1 MGSGS
6 MKNTTTDDSGLIV
19 RQNEDGTF
27 ELEWDEKDLRWS
39 WLNGMSNEE
48 VKIILQDAIKNSIEE
63 FTTKY

>member
-27 ELEWDEKDLRWS
+27 QMEWDPMDKKWSVLNDLTPEQIRAMLMEEIKKN
-39 WLNGMSNEE
+39 LN
-48 VKIILQDAIKNSIEE
+48 D
-63 FTTKY
+63 

>member
-27 ELEWDEKDLRWS
+27 ELEWSAEDSRWS
-39 WLNGMSNEE
+39 VLNDLTPEQIRAMLMEE
-48 VKIILQDAIKNSIEE
+48 IARDLNDC
-63 FTTKY
+63 